1 MPSFA
6 EKARQAQAEKRAGR
20 DEKDPADL
28 SGAQEP
34 DWDNPDSWGGSGS
47 GADDSAS
54 GNAGD
59 SAGGKDGQEPEPAAP
74 PTSSSPSSTGRSR
87 TPRRRGRPRGP
98 ERVPLTVRI
107 LTPTDRKLTAAVEQ
121 TGLNPQTLVEDA
133 LEAYFRRL
141 KIQDPGP
148 ESGSEGAA

>member
-6 EKARQAQAEKRAGR
+6 DKARQAQQEKRSGR

-34 DWDNPDSWGGSGS
+34 DWDNPESWGGGGS
-47 GADDSAS
+47 GAGDSDS

-59 SAGGKDGQEPEPAAP
+59 SADDKQDQEQKPAA
-74 PTSSSPSSTGRSR
+74 SASPAPASQGGSR
-87 TPRRRGRPRGP
+87 APRRRGRPRGP
-98 ERVPLTVRI
+98 ERVPVTVRL
-107 LTPTDRKLTAAVEQ
+107 LTSTDRKLTVAVEQ
-121 TGLNPQTLVEDA
+121 TGLNPQSIVEDA

-148 ESGSEGAA
+148 ESQGDVA